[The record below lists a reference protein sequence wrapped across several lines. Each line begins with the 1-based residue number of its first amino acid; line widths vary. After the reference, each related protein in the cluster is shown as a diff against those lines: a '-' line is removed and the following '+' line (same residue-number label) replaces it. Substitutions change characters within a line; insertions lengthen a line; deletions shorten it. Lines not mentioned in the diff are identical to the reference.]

1 MKRGRSARRAYES
14 NCRQEIGHFHISTSN
29 QTRVPSDESSRL
41 LGKHMTL
48 LLFLA
53 LAGGLSALEMAF
65 NLVLDGTRPHPSLS
79 SMFVG

>member
-1 MKRGRSARRAYES
+1 MKRGRSARRIRVKY
-14 NCRQEIGHFHISTSN
+14 RQETGHFHISTSN

-53 LAGGLSALEMAF
+53 LAGGLAALEMAF
-65 NLVLDGTRPHPSLS
+65 NLVLDGTRPYPSLN